1 LEHYILYSIVIFS
14 TFILFLYVYLIYE
27 KVSEK
32 YELSKRKK
40 YEKDILPFIDEL
52 FIRIEKDSEYEDMI
66 DVLRKDIGDKIKR
79 KLIIE
84 RIIFYNEFYSGEIRK
99 KVTELCEKIGL
110 VDHEIKGLKRD
121 DKFNLA
127 LTCKIL
133 GEFRSEAA
141 IKPLLSI
148 KNIKD
153 QDSKY
158 HMLMAL
164 SKIGEVEPLVEIFE
178 TLNETIPFSERSL
191 TEIIDSFEGDKMKLY
206 KSLINGNNV
215 FLSTMIIKSA
225 GNYMDM
231 ELNDQ
236 IKNYIDDENKER
248 RIAAIKSIG
257 QNSDV
262 RFLEKIISRLDD
274 SEWEV
279 RAAAC
284 KSLGRMADNRI
295 INPLTK
301 SLSDSSWWVRYNAAN
316 AILDLPEGLNY
327 VDNIME
333 GEDNFAKD
341 ITISVMQEKGI
352 LQELYLFENTA
363 DKEKRT
369 LVRSIREYI
378 SSKQSRA

>member
-1 LEHYILYSIVIFS
+1 MEHYILYSIVIFS

-52 FIRIEKDSEYEDMI
+52 FIKMEKGSEYEDMI
-66 DVLRKDIGDKIKR
+66 DVLRKDTGDQIKR

-84 RIIFYNEFYSGEIRK
+84 RIIFYNEIYSGEIRK

-121 DKFNLA
+121 DKFKLA

-133 GEFRSEAA
+133 GEFRSKAA
-141 IKPLLSI
+141 IKSLVDI

-164 SKIGEVEPLVEIFE
+164 SKIGEVEPLVEVFE
-178 TLNETIPFSERSL
+178 TLNETISFSERSL

-236 IKNYIDDENKER
+236 IKDYIDDENKER

-262 RFLEKIISRLDD
+262 RFLEEIINRLDD
-274 SEWEV
+274 DEWEV

-295 INPLTK
+295 INSLRK

-316 AILDLPEGLNY
+316 AILELPEGLNY
-327 VDNIME
+327 INNIME

-352 LQELYLFENTA
+352 LQELYLFENSV
-363 DKEKRT
+363 DKEKQT
-369 LVRSIREYI
+369 LVSLIREYI
-378 SSKQSRA
+378 SSK